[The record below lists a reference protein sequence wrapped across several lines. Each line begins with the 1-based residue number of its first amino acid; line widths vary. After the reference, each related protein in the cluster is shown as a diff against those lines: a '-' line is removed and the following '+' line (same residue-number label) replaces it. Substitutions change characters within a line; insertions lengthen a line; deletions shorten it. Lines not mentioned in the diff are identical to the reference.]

1 MHNVLFSLQ
10 FRLVIGFAAIL
21 VLALVSVSYYVG
33 QAAERE
39 AEALETRRNDIRRAR
54 IVRMVSRNYSSE
66 TQWREIQPAL
76 AQAGGVSGRRIVVTN
91 EHGVIVGDSHRDFGI
106 PWRRHGRRIRSSP
119 IVVGD
124 QEVGSVALDAD
135 NVPGAVREPPIS
147 RLASTVNRY
156 LLWAGLASGVVGVL
170 MVSLVSRRLLS
181 PMQALGSAARRLGG
195 GDLSQ
200 RVATTGPTELADLA
214 GSFNTMAGSLQNA
227 EEQRRNLVADVAHEL
242 RTPLS
247 NIQGYLEAVK
257 DGLLE
262 ANEETIDTI
271 YQQALHLS
279 QLVEDLRLL
288 ALVEG
293 GNLRLNLVEDSLP
306 DVLNRSVEAFRARAE
321 AEGIELSIQ
330 TPTGFPLVNMDRTRI
345 AQVVSNLLE
354 TAIQHTPRSGRVEL
368 ILAEAGPTRAT
379 ITVSDTGEGIPAE
392 ELPNLFERFHRVD
405 PSRARS
411 TGGAGL
417 GLTIAKQLVEAHG
430 GYIYAESTLGHG
442 SRFTFEIP
450 LAEKATEGA
459 D

>member
-1 MHNVLFSLQ
+1 M
-10 FRLVIGFAAIL
+10 
-21 VLALVSVSYYVG
+21 
-33 QAAERE
+33 
-39 AEALETRRNDIRRAR
+39 
-54 IVRMVSRNYSSE
+54 
-66 TQWREIQPAL
+66 
-76 AQAGGVSGRRIVVTN
+76 
-91 EHGVIVGDSHRDFGI
+91 
-106 PWRRHGRRIRSSP
+106 
-119 IVVGD
+119 
-124 QEVGSVALDAD
+124 
-135 NVPGAVREPPIS
+135 PGAVREPPIS

-262 ANEETIDTI
+262 ANEETINTT

-288 ALVEG
+288 VLVEG

-354 TAIQHTPRSGRVEL
+354 NAIQHTPRSGRVEL

-430 GYIYAESTLGHG
+430 CYIYAESTLGHG